1 MPRRAEQVPSEVKM
15 LGVPDFRDGITEWN
29 AAWESLFPAVKM
41 VVGDLELMTSRPAQ
55 LLPGDLQEQLR
66 SSHSLLRGT
75 HRTQEELRVLAVT
88 SVLQPNFCWKTLT
101 PEAREAHMLE
111 GLLRCCL
118 NEPHSAPA
126 LRIYSCDITLASL
139 ETENGEGFLA
149 LLRKYV
155 PAGDVSIMK
164 DRCVSYLHPQWK
176 EETIER
182 LRRTGR
188 EVELQLLIVQ
198 RDKSLSEFF
207 DLAYSWS

>member
-1 MPRRAEQVPSEVKM
+1 MP
-15 LGVPDFRDGITEWN
+15 GVPDFRDGITEWN

-75 HRTQEELRVLAVT
+75 HRTQEELCVLAVT

-118 NEPHSAPA
+118 NEPHFAPA
-126 LRIYSCDITLASL
+126 LRI
-139 ETENGEGFLA
+139 
-149 LLRKYV
+149 
-155 PAGDVSIMK
+155 
-164 DRCVSYLHPQWK
+164 
-176 EETIER
+176 
-182 LRRTGR
+182 
-188 EVELQLLIVQ
+188 
-198 RDKSLSEFF
+198 
-207 DLAYSWS
+207 